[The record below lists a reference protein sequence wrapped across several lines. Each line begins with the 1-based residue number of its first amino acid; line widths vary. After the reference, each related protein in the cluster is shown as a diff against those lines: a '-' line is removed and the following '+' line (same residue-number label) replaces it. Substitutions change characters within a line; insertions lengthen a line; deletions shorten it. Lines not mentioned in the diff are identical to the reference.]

1 MNTYYEGQKIER
13 FLGHT
18 LDFLYARTVL
28 ELLNDV
34 VKENCYG
41 CEVNH
46 PSQVHHTCLMWTE
59 AEHLETYFDLTFNKI
74 NQEDMVK
81 KLRKEVEIM
90 DIPVDYKNN
99 VLGQFEEWC
108 NNHKPNP
115 ECVWR
120 TTLRMH
126 LLENR
131 FEEQYDF

>member
-1 MNTYYEGQKIER
+1 M
-13 FLGHT
+13 
-18 LDFLYARTVL
+18 DFLYARTVL

-46 PSQVHHTCLMWTE
+46 PSQVHHTCLMWTS
-59 AEHLETYFDLTFNKI
+59 AEHLDVYFDLAFNKI
-74 NQEDMVK
+74 KQEDMVK
-81 KLRKEVEIM
+81 KFKKEVEIM

-99 VLGQFEEWC
+99 VLNQFEEWC

-115 ECVWR
+115 ESVWQ

-126 LLENR
+126 QLENR
-131 FEEQYDF
+131 FEEEYDF